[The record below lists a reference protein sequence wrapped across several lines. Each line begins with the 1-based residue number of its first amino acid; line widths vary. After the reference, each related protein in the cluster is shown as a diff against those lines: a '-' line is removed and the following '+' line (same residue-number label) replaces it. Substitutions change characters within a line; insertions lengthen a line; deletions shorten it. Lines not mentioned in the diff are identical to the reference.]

1 MKPSTKMLHGPVA
14 AVSLLMLQPVQAQ
27 APAQPGAASAASTD
41 AADIQQQAADAFG
54 KAVSAAARC
63 DREELTRQLALLE
76 SLNARMTQ
84 VSQNAAAG
92 ARAARRIPTEFG
104 GPPEGDNSSIVRA
117 ENAVFRLVTHARS
130 LVPACG
136 PETTVAAPPAKDI
149 PTLVAEPAPPG
160 FEGKGNIGPS
170 FPVERYGTMPLP
182 PEKGAAEG
190 GGGTPP
196 TEKTEKAPT
205 PGENGERAASQPDVP
220 QDIPPA
226 APGSAQP
233 KQDAPEP
240 SEATEG
246 SPDQAGQT
254 SAPSPSPR
262 TWPSKTSA
270 SDLKARNSETAV
282 EQMEMPSSPMEICEG
297 PEAPEAECGNQQPP
311 PRKPDQLGSGKPR

>member
-63 DREELTRQLALLE
+63 DREELARQLALLE

-84 VSQNAAAG
+84 VSQTAAAG

-104 GPPEGDNSSIVRA
+104 GPAEGDNSSIVRA
-117 ENAVFRLVTHARS
+117 ENAVFRMVTHARS

-136 PETTVAAPPAKDI
+136 PETTVAAPPAEDI

-160 FEGKGNIGPS
+160 FEGKGTIGPS

-205 PGENGERAASQPDVP
+205 PGETNGERAAPQPDVP
-220 QDIPPA
+220 PT

-311 PRKPDQLGSGKPR
+311 PRKPDQLESGKPR